1 MWLRVACEA
10 GRQNDEVGEESKTRS
25 SCQVAGHLGAM
36 GSHDK
41 VLSRKG
47 V

>member
-25 SCQVAGHLGAM
+25 CQVAGHLGAM